1 MSQGTN
7 LNFPCRTPELSLFDG
22 RGTAHYHSGLSGSRR
37 KIDLST
43 EFPTVGV
50 VSPDVLMG
58 QDGLSFL
65 KAMIDGT
72 MPAPPIA
79 ETLGFKLIE
88 VKEGHALFEGVP
100 AFRHYNPIGVVHG
113 GYAATLLDSAVGCA
127 VHTTLKKG
135 EGYTTLELKL
145 NLVRAITK
153 DTGRVIAEGRLLH
166 RGRTV
171 ATADGYLRDAA
182 GRLYAH
188 ATTTCMI
195 FPAKGG

>member
-1 MSQGTN
+1 
-7 LNFPCRTPELSLFDG
+7 L
-22 RGTAHYHSGLSGSRR
+22 
-37 KIDLST
+37 ILST
-43 EFPTVGV
+43 EFPSVGV
-50 VSPDVLMG
+50 VPPDVLLG

-65 KAMIDGT
+65 QAMIDGT
-72 MPAPPIA
+72 FPAPPIA
-79 ETLGFKLIE
+79 ETLGFKLIK
-88 VKEGHALFEGVP
+88 VDEGHALFEGVP
-100 AFRHYNPIGVVHG
+100 EMRHYNPIGVVHG

-153 DTGRVIAEGRLLH
+153 DTGRVTAEGRLLH

>member
-1 MSQGTN
+1 V
-7 LNFPCRTPELSLFDG
+7 
-22 RGTAHYHSGLSGSRR
+22 
-37 KIDLST
+37 T
-43 EFPTVGV
+43 EEFSSVGV
-50 VSPDVLMG
+50 VPPAVLLG

-65 KAMIDGT
+65 QAMIDGA

-79 ETLGFKLIE
+79 ETLGFRLVE
-88 VKEGHALFEGVP
+88 VSDGRALFRGTP

-127 VHTTLKKG
+127 VHATLKKG

-145 NLVRAITK
+145 NLVRAITQE
-153 DTGRVIAEGRLLH
+153 TGPVEAEGRIVH
-166 RGRTV
+166 RGRSV
-171 ATADGYLRDAA
+171 ATAEGYLRDAD

-195 FPAKGG
+195 FPANG